1 MTTPALILDN
11 VRVSY
16 GDGDS
21 QVHALDGVS
30 LQVNRGEF
38 VAIVGHSGSGKS
50 TLLAVAGALTTPN
63 SGEVQ
68 VAGESITGLSDKD
81 LARVRREHIGFVFQS
96 SGNLPSALK
105 ARDQLELAARIL
117 GRRGRRSNDELLDA
131 VGMSHRADHRPAT
144 LSGGE
149 RQRIGI
155 ARALVGGP
163 DLLLVDEPTAAL
175 DRNRAHEIVRL
186 LAHECHELGVA
197 GVMVTHDL
205 EVIEHCDRVYDM
217 VDGRL
222 TPRD

>member
-21 QVHALDGVS
+21 EVHALDGVS
-30 LQVNRGEF
+30 LSVNPGEF
-38 VAIVGHSGSGKS
+38 VAIVGPSGSGKS
-50 TLLAVAGALTTPN
+50 TLLAVAGALTSPH
-63 SGEVQ
+63 SGDVR
-68 VAGESITGLSDKD
+68 VAGESITEYSDKE
-81 LARVRREHIGFVFQS
+81 LARIRREHIGFVFQS

-105 ARDQLELAARIL
+105 AHEQLELAARVL
-117 GRRGRRSNDELLDA
+117 GRRGRRSNDELLEA
-131 VGMSHRADHRPAT
+131 VGMSHRANNRPAT

-163 DLLLVDEPTAAL
+163 NVLLVDEPTAAL
-175 DRNRAHEIVRL
+175 DRNRAHEIVQL
-186 LAHECHELGVA
+186 LASECHELGVA

-205 EVIEHCDRVYDM
+205 DVIEHCDRVYDM

-222 TPRD
+222 TARD

>member
-1 MTTPALILDN
+1 M
-11 VRVSY
+11 
-16 GDGDS
+16 
-21 QVHALDGVS
+21 
-30 LQVNRGEF
+30 
-38 VAIVGHSGSGKS
+38 
-50 TLLAVAGALTTPN
+50 LAPHPQTN
-63 SGEVQ
+63 SFCQKE
-68 VAGESITGLSDKD
+68 

-117 GRRGRRSNDELLDA
+117 GRRGRRSNDELLEA
-131 VGMSHRADHRPAT
+131 VGMAHRAEHRPAT

-217 VDGRL
+217 VDGKL
-222 TPRD
+222 TARDQASWYAQDNRTLGPGAPGCPAPGRARRGGTVDRRR